1 MLNKTLQ
8 NERKSDQARAAD
20 IFYTQQNFIH
30 KRMDKLFAVLL
41 LLEWLATAAAVG
53 FDLFL
58 TNSHPSSKVSE
69 RFSLVLIGGIVASFF
84 AAYALKYAGAP
95 LTRYLIAGG
104 QILTAGYFVY
114 LTAGTENQ
122 HHIFIFLALLVFYRD
137 WRIFVPSVFFS
148 LIDYCLRVSFY
159 PHLLGESAGKL
170 DFAGAEHLIWIIFE
184 SLLLVLLCR
193 YIVNGMWQYAYQ
205 AAALEFNEG
214 RYRAVIEQSEEGIVL
229 IEPETMRVIECNE
242 SFARLLGYDSA
253 EAVES
258 LTAYDFNADEDWR
271 DRYLIKKKGAQ
282 KIYYSGEKNYR
293 RRDGE
298 LVRVEGTASLVS
310 YNNSEVY
317 CVNVKDVTER
327 RRAEE
332 KLLSL
337 AIVAQKTQNAV
348 IITDAE
354 GYIKWV
360 NEGFTKL
367 TGYEYDEVI
376 GNLGYILQ
384 GEKTDPGMVEA
395 IRTTMWARQPFTG
408 EIYNYTKDGTGF
420 WMSISITPTYD
431 DKGEVQGFVAVQM
444 DITDRKALEEQLREA
459 HSKLEI
465 RVNERTAELLA
476 ANWSLQIEVSERKRA
491 ETKLDEAR
499 HFLRRVIDS
508 VPNLIFVKD
517 DQGRFTLANKSLAEI
532 YGTTTDDIIGKTDA
546 DFNKD
551 FDDISQIARDDK
563 HVLENLREK
572 IIHEEKL
579 TDAAGNIHWLQTVK
593 RPFVSSD
600 GESRYVLGIATDLT
614 DRKGLETQLRHSQKM
629 ESIGQLAAGVAHEI
643 NTPTQYVSD
652 NTQFI
657 RDGFAE
663 VNDILTKCRE
673 LIEKLDSDNIDLE
686 SVKKVQ
692 QQFEESDIEFLSC
705 EIPKAIEQAL
715 EGVSRISKIVQSMR
729 NFVHPGT
736 VEMKAADINKAIE
749 STVAVAHN
757 EWKYIADLETVFDE
771 SLPPVPC
778 LLDEF
783 NQVILN
789 MIINATH
796 SIADVLGEGT
806 RSKGKITISTTR
818 TDNKW
823 AEIRIAD
830 TGTGI
835 PCESQS
841 RIFDPFFTTKEVGKG
856 TGQGL
861 AISHN
866 VIVKR
871 HRGQL
876 TFETESGRGTTFI
889 IRLPLHDDCSAG
901 LAP

>member
-1 MLNKTLQ
+1 MRNKTPQ
-8 NERKSDQARAAD
+8 NQRSSDQVRAAD
-20 IFYTQQNFIH
+20 ILDRQQHVIH
-30 KRMDKLFAVLL
+30 KRMDKLFTVLL
-41 LLEWLATAAAVG
+41 SLEWLAAFGAAG
-53 FDLFL
+53 FDLLL
-58 TNSHPSSKVSE
+58 TSNSPSSKIFE
-69 RFSLVLIGGIVASFF
+69 RFSLILVSGLITGLF
-84 AAYALKYAGAP
+84 AGYALKYAGAP
-95 LTRYLIAGG
+95 HTRYLIAAG
-104 QILTAGYFVY
+104 QILVSGFLIY

-122 HHIFIFLALLVFYRD
+122 HHVFILLALLAFYRD
-137 WRIFVPSVFFS
+137 WRIFVPSVFCV
-148 LIDYCLRVSFY
+148 LIDYFLRVSFY
-159 PHLLGESAGKL
+159 PHLLGESSGSFN
-170 DFAGAEHLIWIIFE
+170 FAGADHLIWIICE

-193 YIVNGMWQYAYQ
+193 YIVSGMRQYADQ

-214 RYRAVIEQSEEGIVL
+214 RYRAVIEQSEEGIAL
-229 IEPETMRVIECNE
+229 IEPETMRVIECNQ
-242 SFARLLGYDSA
+242 SFARLLGYDA
-253 EAVES
+253 VEDVES

-271 DRYLIKKKGAQ
+271 DRYLIEQKGLQ

-293 RRDGE
+293 RRDGK
-298 LVRVEGTASLVS
+298 LVRVEGTASLIS
-310 YNNSEVY
+310 HNNSEVY
-317 CVNVKDVTER
+317 CVNVRDVTEQR
-327 RRAEE
+327 QAEE

-354 GYIKWV
+354 GCIEWV
-360 NEGFTKL
+360 NEGFIKL
-367 TGYEYDEVI
+367 TGYKYDEVI

-384 GEKTDPGMVEA
+384 GEKTDPEMVET
-395 IRTTMWARQPFTG
+395 IRTTMWARQPFAG
-408 EIYNYTKDGTGF
+408 EIYNYKKDGTGF

-465 RVNERTAELLA
+465 RVTERTAELLA

-491 ETKLDEAR
+491 ESKLNEAG

-532 YGTTTDDIIGKTDA
+532 YGTTTDDIIGKTSA
-546 DFNKD
+546 DFNSD
-551 FDDISQIARDDK
+551 SHDISQTARDDK
-563 HVLENLREK
+563 HVLENLKEK
-572 IIHEEKL
+572 IIYEEKL

-593 RPFVSSD
+593 RPFVAGD

-614 DRKGLETQLRHSQKM
+614 ERKILETQLRHSQKM
-629 ESIGQLAAGVAHEI
+629 ESIGQLAAGIAHEI
-643 NTPTQYVSD
+643 NTPTQYVGD
-652 NTQFI
+652 NTRFI
-657 RDGFAE
+657 RDGFTD
-663 VNDILTKCRE
+663 VNNILTNCRE
-673 LIEKLDSDNIDLE
+673 LIKKLDADELDME
-686 SVKKVQ
+686 SIKKIR
-692 QQFEESDIEFLSC
+692 QQFEESDIEFLIG

-729 NFVHPGT
+729 NFVHPGA
-736 VEMKAADINKAIE
+736 VEMKAADVNKAIE

-771 SLPPVPC
+771 NLPPVPC

-796 SIADVLGEGT
+796 SIADVTGEGT
-806 RSKGKITISTTR
+806 RRKGKITISTAC
-818 TDNKW
+818 TDDQW

-830 TGTGI
+830 TGAGI
-835 PCESQS
+835 PCEFQS

-866 VIVKR
+866 VIVKK

-889 IRLPLHDDCSAG
+889 IRLPLHDDCPPG